1 MRSDSE
7 MVELERKVFEIQNE
21 PMPRGAWWWWFWL
34 FFFNNPENP
43 ERPRQLM
50 ILWSTKNEREISC
63 NDITFRLA
71 PPRDRSALDGIV
83 AAWYFDGEKM
93 HHNFLLEQCNLRISD
108 KELSSDSAT
117 PTSFSIDKT
126 KNTVKIGN
134 GFEFIADAGDK
145 HGFVMPTYKSNIYLM
160 NKGYS
165 LLRLNHLDLTGR
177 VNNEEIH
184 GSAYF
189 QRVFVNAP
197 MPPWY
202 WGIFHFEGGGV
213 LSYYK
218 PHLLGKALKRDISFF
233 DGEKMHKFDN
243 IGITRSGGDRPL
255 FTVSGETEDER
266 IDFNVTSYS
275 HSSWTFRK
283 RVLGIIA
290 NKLVYNEYPAAIS
303 SLRLTNKKTGED
315 IVLED
320 LGKSVGNAE
329 HTTGLLI

>member
-1 MRSDSE
+1 MRPDSE
-7 MVELERKVFEIQNE
+7 IVELERKVFEIQNE

-34 FFFNNPENP
+34 FFFNNPQNP

-83 AAWYFDGEKM
+83 AAWYFDGEEM

-117 PTSFSIDKT
+117 PTSFSIDKA

-134 GFEFIADAGDK
+134 DFEFIADAGDK

-213 LSYYK
+213 LSYYR
-218 PHLLGKALKRDISFF
+218 PHLLGKALKKDISFF

-243 IGITRSGGDRPL
+243 MSITSSGGDRPV
-255 FTVSGETEDER
+255 FTISGETEDEK
-266 IDFNVTSYS
+266 IDFSVASYS

-283 RVLGIIA
+283 RVLGIIP
-290 NKLVYNEYPAAIS
+290 NRLVYNEYPAVIS
-303 SLRLTNKKTGED
+303 SLRLTNKKTGDE
-315 IVLED
+315 ITLKN
-320 LGKSVGNAE
+320 LGRAVGNAE